1 MATRY
6 EDLINELRDELR
18 IRRIGY
24 RRIVL
29 LINRQE
35 YEAIMAIVNDPV
47 INHLIDEIVNEREK
61 IGNDVAN
68 TLNTLE
74 LLNDLLI
81 IFNEEPQPSLTKARK
96 LFKKKVFINIY
107 DLAAKRYHGRY
118 KTKQLLLSDLRNRG
132 LPNLRFPLYIAKR
145 HPVLKCFLWKIF

>member
-47 INHLIDEIVNEREK
+47 INHIIDEIVNEREM

-68 TLNTLE
+68 T
-74 LLNDLLI
+74 
-81 IFNEEPQPSLTKARK
+81 
-96 LFKKKVFINIY
+96 
-107 DLAAKRYHGRY
+107 H
-118 KTKQLLLSDLRNRG
+118 
-132 LPNLRFPLYIAKR
+132 
-145 HPVLKCFLWKIF
+145 

>member
-1 MATRY
+1 MAIRY

-47 INHLIDEIVNEREK
+47 INNLIDEIVNEREM

-68 TLNTLE
+68 TLNTRE

-96 LFKKKVFINIY
+96 LFKNKVFINIY

-118 KTKQLLLSDLRNRG
+118 KTKKLLLSDLQNE
-132 LPNLRFPLYIAKR
+132 NTHLRFPLYIAKNT
-145 HPVLKCFLWKIF
+145 LY

>member
-24 RRIVL
+24 RRIIL

-47 INHLIDEIVNEREK
+47 INHIIDEIVNEREM

-96 LFKKKVFINIY
+96 LFTKKVFINIY

-118 KTKQLLLSDLRNRG
+118 KTKKLLLSDLQNRRF
-132 LPNLRFPLYIAKR
+132 PNLRFPLYIAKK
-145 HPVLKCFLWKIF
+145 HPVLKCFLRKIF

>member
-1 MATRY
+1 MPTRY

-24 RRIVL
+24 KRIFK

-35 YEAIMAIVNDPV
+35 YEAIMAIVNDTV
-47 INHLIDEIVNEREK
+47 INHLINEIANEQEL
-61 IGNDVAN
+61 IGTNVAN
-68 TLNTLE
+68 TFNTLV

-81 IFNEEPQPSLTKARK
+81 IFNEDPQPSLTKARK

-107 DLAAKRYHGRY
+107 DLAAKRYNGRY
-118 KTKQLLLSDLRNRG
+118 RTKRLLLSDLQNE
-132 LPNLRFPLYIAKR
+132 NTHLRFPLHVAKS